1 MDEFSRQA
9 GRGSPPEPL
18 AVTRLIASGTLDAEL
33 AALLWLLVEGRVP
46 LLVAAGPQGTGK
58 STVVHAL
65 LAFQLPTERH
75 RVLRGFAED
84 FDWLPQ
90 ARELGWP
97 AKRSNGHQASANGSK
112 STVESS
118 AAVGAGPTTEA
129 TDTAAHPTPDRSD
142 PASTTLLVHEFSPD
156 LPAYT
161 WDIQAGVAIRA
172 LQLGF
177 TLAGT
182 LHAESLRE
190 VMAMLAAPPVSL
202 GEDEIRRLGVV
213 LIVRAFGRPPIRR
226 IVAAHYLR
234 PLERDGQGHLQRRP
248 PAVLATWD
256 AERDVLDHFSW
267 GLGPELA
274 PRIGM
279 IQADFERAQAV
290 RARLLTDLVAAGTF
304 DPEQVRTAIDD
315 FRQSHAATPTAA
327 DQTRSQALH

>member
-1 MDEFSRQA
+1 VDEFPRQG

-18 AVTRLIASGTLDAEL
+18 AITRLIASGTLDAEL

-46 LLVAAGPQGTGK
+46 LLVAAGPQGAGK
-58 STVVHAL
+58 STVLHAL
-65 LAFQLPTERH
+65 LAFQPPTEH
-75 RVLRGFAED
+75 LRVLRGFAED

-97 AKRSNGHQASANGSK
+97 ARRSNGGGGSAGGARSDHRGH
-112 STVESS
+112 STATGTR
-118 AAVGAGPTTEA
+118 AAMP
-129 TDTAAHPTPDRSD
+129 PPDRSD
-142 PASTTLLVHEFSPD
+142 PATTTLLVHEFSPH

-161 WDIQAGVAIRA
+161 WDIQARVAIRA

-190 VMAMLAAPPVSL
+190 VMAELEAAPVSL
-202 GEDEIRRLGVV
+202 GEDEIRRLGLV

-226 IVAAHYLR
+226 VVAAHYLR

-256 AERDVLDHFSW
+256 QETDALDHFSW

-279 IQADFERAQAV
+279 TQADFEQAQAA
-290 RARLLTDLVAAGTF
+290 RARHLSDLVASATF
-304 DPEQVRTAIDD
+304 DFEQVQAAIAD
-315 FRQSHAATPTAA
+315 FRQSHPAASNPEP
-327 DQTRSQALH
+327 QTRSQALH

>member
-1 MDEFSRQA
+1 VDDFPRQG

-46 LLVAAGPQGTGK
+46 LLVAAGPQGAGK
-58 STVVHAL
+58 STVLHAL
-65 LAFQLPTERH
+65 LAFQLPTEQH

-84 FDWLPQ
+84 FGWLPQ

-97 AKRSNGHQASANGSK
+97 ARRSNGGGGSTGGARSENGSHAP
-112 STVESS
+112 TG
-118 AAVGAGPTTEA
+118 AAI
-129 TDTAAHPTPDRSD
+129 PTPDRSD
-142 PASTTLLVHEFSPD
+142 PATTTLLVHEFSPH

-161 WDIQAGVAIRA
+161 WDIQARVTIRT

-190 VMAMLAAPPVSL
+190 VMAELEAPPVSL

-213 LIVRAFGRPPIRR
+213 LVLRAFGRPPIRR

-256 AERDVLDHFSW
+256 QETDALDHFSW

-279 IQADFERAQAV
+279 TQADFERAQAA
-290 RARLLTDLVAAGTF
+290 RARLLSELVASGKF
-304 DPEQVRTAIDD
+304 EPDQVRSAIDE
-315 FRQSHAATPTAA
+315 FRRSQPSTPTPAA
-327 DQTRSQALH
+327 QTRSQALH

>member
-1 MDEFSRQA
+1 MEDFPRQG

-18 AVTRLIASGTLDAEL
+18 AITRLIASGTLDVEL

-46 LLVAAGPQGTGK
+46 LLVAAGPQGAGK
-58 STVVHAL
+58 STVLHAL
-65 LAFQLPTERH
+65 LAFQPPTEQH

-97 AKRSNGHQASANGSK
+97 ARRSNGGGGSANGSNGL
-112 STVESS
+112 V
-118 AAVGAGPTTEA
+118 AA
-129 TDTAAHPTPDRSD
+129 DSRTADSRNPDRSD
-142 PASTTLLVHEFSPD
+142 PATTTLLVHEFSPH

-161 WDIQAGVAIRA
+161 WDIQARVAIRA

-190 VMAMLAAPPVSL
+190 VMAELEAPPVSL

-213 LIVRAFGRPPIRR
+213 LILRAFGRPPIRR
-226 IVAAHYLR
+226 VVAAHYLR

-256 AERDVLDHFSW
+256 QETDALDHFSW

-279 IQADFERAQAV
+279 TQAEFEQAQAA
-290 RARLLTDLVAAGTF
+290 RARMLSDLVASGKF
-304 DPEQVRTAIDD
+304 EPDQVRCAVDE
-315 FRQSHAATPTAA
+315 FRRSHPATPTPDA
-327 DQTRSQALH
+327 QTRSQARH

>member
-1 MDEFSRQA
+1 MDEFPRQ
-9 GRGSPPEPL
+9 GGWGSPPEPF

-33 AALLWLLVEGRVP
+33 AALLWLLVEGRIP
-46 LLVAAGPQGTGK
+46 LIVAAGPQGAGK
-58 STVVHAL
+58 STVMHTL
-65 LAFQLPTERH
+65 LAFQAPTEKQRL
-75 RVLRGFAED
+75 LRGFAED

-97 AKRSNGHQASANGSK
+97 ARRSTGPHDSANARSSPAEAMATEGSGL
-112 STVESS
+112 
-118 AAVGAGPTTEA
+118 VGGA
-129 TDTAAHPTPDRSD
+129 TPDRSD
-142 PASTTLLVHEFSPD
+142 PANTTLLVREFSPH

-161 WDIQAGVAIRA
+161 WDIQARIAVRA

-177 TLAGT
+177 SLAGT
-182 LHAESLRE
+182 LHADSLRE
-190 VMAMLAAPPVSL
+190 AMAELEAPPVSL

-213 LIVRAFGRPPIRR
+213 LILRTFGRPPVRR

-256 AERDVLDHFSW
+256 PESDALDHFSW

-279 IQADFERAQAV
+279 TQAEFERAQAA
-290 RARLLTDLVAAGTF
+290 RARFLTELVTTGTF
-304 DPEQVRTAIDD
+304 DPDRVHAAIGD
-315 FRQSHAATPTAA
+315 FRRNDPQALTAA
-327 DQTRSQALH
+327 SSIPAPPTESQALH

>member
-1 MDEFSRQA
+1 MDEFPRQ
-9 GRGSPPEPL
+9 GGWGSPPKPL

-46 LLVAAGPQGTGK
+46 LLVAAGPQGAGK
-58 STVVHAL
+58 STVLHAM
-65 LAFQLPTERH
+65 LAFQPSTEQH
-75 RVLRGFAED
+75 RVLRGFAEN

-97 AKRSNGHQASANGSK
+97 ARRSNGGGGSSNG
-112 STVESS
+112 
-118 AAVGAGPTTEA
+118 ARTT
-129 TDTAAHPTPDRSD
+129 AHDSRAPGHHVDRSD
-142 PASTTLLVHEFSPD
+142 PATTTLLVHEFSPH

-161 WDIQAGVAIRA
+161 WDIQARVAIRA

-190 VMAMLAAPPVSL
+190 VMAALEAPPVSL

-213 LIVRAFGRPPIRR
+213 LIVRAFGRPAIRR
-226 IVAAHYLR
+226 VVAAHYLR

-256 AERDVLDHFSW
+256 QEADALDHFSW

-279 IQADFERAQAV
+279 TQADFEDAQAA
-290 RARLLTDLVAAGTF
+290 RARHLTDLVGASTF
-304 DPEQVRTAIDD
+304 DPDDVRSAIAA
-315 FRQSHAATPTAA
+315 FRQSNPTKPTPEP
-327 DQTRSQALH
+327 QTRSQALH

>member
-1 MDEFSRQA
+1 MDEFPRQG
-9 GRGSPPEPL
+9 GRVIPPEPL
-18 AVTRLIASGTLDAEL
+18 AVTRLIASGALDAEL
-33 AALLWLLVEGRVP
+33 AALLWLLVEGRIP
-46 LLVAAGPQGTGK
+46 LIVAAGPQGAGK
-58 STVVHAL
+58 STVLHAL
-65 LAFQLPTERH
+65 LAFQPPSEQH

-97 AKRSNGHQASANGSK
+97 ARRSNGSGGSTNGAK
-112 STVESS
+112 ATAHN
-118 AAVGAGPTTEA
+118 AAPADQTR
-129 TDTAAHPTPDRSD
+129 DRSH
-142 PASTTLLVHEFSPD
+142 PATTTLLVHEFSPH

-161 WDIQAGVAIRA
+161 WDIQARVAIRA

-190 VMAMLAAPPVSL
+190 VMAELEAPPVSL

-226 IVAAHYLR
+226 VVAAHYLR

-256 AERDVLDHFSW
+256 QETDALDHFSW

-274 PRIGM
+274 PTIGM
-279 IQADFERAQAV
+279 NQADFERAQV
-290 RARLLTDLVAAGTF
+290 ARTHFLTDLVASGIF
-304 DPEQVRTAIDD
+304 EFEGVRSAIDGFRRTHPATAI
-315 FRQSHAATPTAA
+315 PEP
-327 DQTRSQALH
+327 QTRSEALH

>member
-1 MDEFSRQA
+1 MDKFPRQ
-9 GRGSPPEPL
+9 GGWVSPPEPL

-46 LLVAAGPQGTGK
+46 LVVAAGPQGAGK
-58 STVVHAL
+58 STVLHAL
-65 LAFQLPTERH
+65 LAFQPSTERP

-84 FDWLPQ
+84 FQWLPQ

-97 AKRSNGHQASANGSK
+97 ARRSKG
-112 STVESS
+112 
-118 AAVGAGPTTEA
+118 GAGWTNAAAPAHGFAVSHES
-129 TDTAAHPTPDRSD
+129 TAPDDRMRDRVD
-142 PASTTLLVHEFSPD
+142 PATTTLLVHEFSPH
-156 LPAYT
+156 LPSYT
-161 WDIQAGVAIRA
+161 WDIQARIAIRA

-190 VMAMLAAPPVSL
+190 VMAELEAPPVSL
-202 GEDEIRRLGVV
+202 AEDEIRRLGVV

-256 AERDVLDHFSW
+256 QETDALDHFSW

-279 IQADFERAQAV
+279 SQADFERAQSV
-290 RARLLTDLVAAGTF
+290 RARFLTELVASGTF
-304 DPEQVRTAIDD
+304 DFDEVRSAIDD
-315 FRQSHAATPTAA
+315 FRRSHPSTPTPVP
-327 DQTRSQALH
+327 QTRSEALS

>member
-1 MDEFSRQA
+1 MDEFPRQG

-18 AVTRLIASGTLDAEL
+18 AITRLIASGTLDAEL

-46 LLVAAGPQGTGK
+46 LLVAAGPQGAGK
-58 STVVHAL
+58 STVLHAL
-65 LAFQLPTERH
+65 LAFQPSTEH
-75 RVLRGFAED
+75 NKVLRGFAED

-97 AKRSNGHQASANGSK
+97 AHRSNGGPKSANGS
-112 STVESS
+112 
-118 AAVGAGPTTEA
+118 
-129 TDTAAHPTPDRSD
+129 HPTQSPDAAATPGQDRSD
-142 PASTTLLVHEFSPD
+142 PATTTLLVHEFSPH

-161 WDIQAGVAIRA
+161 WDIQARVAIRA

-190 VMAMLAAPPVSL
+190 VMAELESPPVSL
-202 GEDEIRRLGVV
+202 SEDEVRRLGVV
-213 LIVRAFGRPPIRR
+213 VIIRAFGRPPIRR
-226 IVAAHYLR
+226 VVAAHYLR

-256 AERDVLDHFSW
+256 HETDTLDHFSW

-279 IQADFERAQAV
+279 TQADFEEAQTA
-290 RARLLTDLVAAGTF
+290 RARHLTDLVTAGIF
-304 DPEQVRTAIDD
+304 DPEQVRSSVEG
-315 FRQSHAATPTAA
+315 FRKSNPITSTPEP
-327 DQTRSQALH
+327 QTRSQALH

>member
-1 MDEFSRQA
+1 VDEFPRQG

-18 AVTRLIASGTLDAEL
+18 AITRLIASGTLDAEL

-46 LLVAAGPQGTGK
+46 LLVAAGPQGAGK
-58 STVVHAL
+58 STVLHAL
-65 LAFQLPTERH
+65 LAFQPPTEGNRA
-75 RVLRGFAED
+75 LRGFAED

-97 AKRSNGHQASANGSK
+97 ARRSNGGGGSANGTK
-112 STVESS
+112 STAHDPASS
-118 AAVGAGPTTEA
+118 TT
-129 TDTAAHPTPDRSD
+129 PSPDRSD
-142 PASTTLLVHEFSPD
+142 PATTTLLVHEFSPH

-161 WDIQAGVAIRA
+161 WDIQARVVIRA

-190 VMAMLAAPPVSL
+190 VMAELEAPPVSL
-202 GEDEIRRLGVV
+202 GEDEVRRLGVV
-213 LIVRAFGRPPIRR
+213 LIIRAFGRPPIRR
-226 IVAAHYLR
+226 VVAAHYLR

-256 AERDVLDHFSW
+256 PETDTLDHFSW

-279 IQADFERAQAV
+279 TQADFEEAQAA
-290 RARLLTDLVAAGTF
+290 RARHLTDLVAAGTF
-304 DPEQVRTAIDD
+304 DPEQVRSSVEEFRRSHPIRSTAE
-315 FRQSHAATPTAA
+315 P
-327 DQTRSQALH
+327 QTRSQALH